1 MGGRS
6 VNILVI
12 DDDTA
17 KTDLFEILVESFPNV
32 VTRVNL
38 DDTWVVQIKK
48 IKPDLIILD
57 LFSLDAEN
65 FRICKQIRELVSV
78 PILVVSVIN
87 SPDLIAKALD
97 AGADDVLS
105 KPVSKSLLMARLNGL
120 ITRKRGSKR
129 RNISFL
135 SH

>member
-1 MGGRS
+1 M
-6 VNILVI
+6 NILVI

>member
-1 MGGRS
+1 M
-6 VNILVI
+6 NILVI

-17 KTDLFEILVESFPNV
+17 ETDLFEILVESFPNV
-32 VTRVNL
+32 VTRINL
-38 DDTWVVQIKK
+38 HDTWVLQIKK

-57 LFSLDAEN
+57 LFSPDAEN
-65 FRICKQIRELVSV
+65 FKICKQIRELVSV

-120 ITRKRGSKR
+120 ITRNRGSKR
-129 RNISFL
+129 RNISL
-135 SH
+135 PSH

>member
-1 MGGRS
+1 M
-6 VNILVI
+6 NILVI

-17 KTDLFEILVESFPNV
+17 ETDLFEILVESFPNV
-32 VTRVNL
+32 VTRINL
-38 DDTWVVQIKK
+38 HDTWVLQIKK

-57 LFSLDAEN
+57 LFSPDAEN
-65 FRICKQIRELVSV
+65 FKICKQIRELVSV

-120 ITRKRGSKR
+120 ITRNRGSKR
-129 RNISFL
+129 RNISLL

>member
-1 MGGRS
+1 M
-6 VNILVI
+6 NILVI

-17 KTDLFEILVESFPNV
+17 ETDLFEILVESFPNV
-32 VTRVNL
+32 VTRINL
-38 DDTWVVQIKK
+38 HDTWVLQIKK

-57 LFSLDAEN
+57 LFSPDAEN
-65 FRICKQIRELVSV
+65 FKICKQIRELVSV

-87 SPDLIAKALD
+87 SPDLIAKVLD

-120 ITRKRGSKR
+120 ITRNRGSKR
-129 RNISFL
+129 RNISL
-135 SH
+135 PSH

>member
-1 MGGRS
+1 M
-6 VNILVI
+6 NILVI

-17 KTDLFEILVESFPNV
+17 ETDLFEILVESFPNA
-32 VTRVNL
+32 VTRINL
-38 DDTWVVQIKK
+38 YDTWVVQIKK